1 MDPGLRRH
9 DVGQGLARL
18 KAPDQASQPSPRRRP
33 GPITSTQARNSR
45 NQSSPPPGR
54 RLRARRQPIAPDP
67 RLTRQP
73 FTPCDKLRQICSNRS
88 SGRKRPGP
96 RTVSDE
102 AVEAGFPPVAR
113 SPGGRRVK
121 RDEREWNPRTNAPGP
136 RVLFSWLDEAF
147 SDAVRLLTQPVA
159 AYLSH
164 EPVAVD
170 LHKPAVSMEDSISAS
185 TCLVGA
191 LGLAASEQPV
201 GD

>member
-1 MDPGLRRH
+1 MDPGLRRD

-33 GPITSTQARNSR
+33 GPITSTQARNRR
-45 NQSSPPPGR
+45 NQSRPAPGR

-73 FTPCDKLRQICSNRS
+73 FTPCDKLRQICSYRS

-96 RTVSDE
+96 RTVIDE

-121 RDEREWNPRTNAPGP
+121 RDERKWNPRTNAPGP
-136 RVLFSWLDEAF
+136 RVLFFIIRSSPPARLRTAAF
-147 SDAVRLLTQPVA
+147 LRFRCSRPSRSLRAGSRRPPSSLTQA
-159 AYLSH
+159 AKL
-164 EPVAVD
+164 ER
-170 LHKPAVSMEDSISAS
+170 
-185 TCLVGA
+185 
-191 LGLAASEQPV
+191 
-201 GD
+201 